1 MELSLYD
8 CGRPMT
14 TFRRMTYWLAV
25 VEEGSFTRAAARMHV
40 SQPSLSQQV
49 RLLEQEIGGEL
60 LERLPRSVRLTSAGK
75 AFLPHAQT
83 AVRAAERAQHAAR
96 STLDLETGELEISTV
111 RSIAAGI
118 LPDLVQAWRKRHP
131 GTSVR
136 LHEFTHRSLA
146 EDSVRGGVGDLGIG
160 PPPID
165 WTGRVRRLGWEE
177 FLVVLPREDPRAA
190 RRSVRLLELKDRDW
204 VMFEPDNGL
213 HDLIVRACA
222 SAGFRPRHAVLT
234 SQVETAARL
243 AAAGVG
249 PTLVPANVI
258 PDGLPGALLQVDPP
272 LGREL
277 TVYARE
283 QWGSLGGAFVDLMA
297 ETRWAKPPR
306 GALVVP

>member
-1 MELSLYD
+1 
-8 CGRPMT
+8 MT
-14 TFRRMTYWLAV
+14 SYRRLAYWLAV
-25 VEEGSFTRAAARMHV
+25 VEEGSFTQAALRMHV

-49 RLLEQEIGGEL
+49 RALETEVGGEL
-60 LERLPRSVRLTSAGK
+60 LERLPRSVRLTTAGK
-75 AFLPHAQT
+75 AFLPHART
-83 AVRAAERAQHAAR
+83 AVREVERAHQAAR
-96 STLDLETGELEISTV
+96 SALDLETGELEISTV

-118 LPDLVQAWRKRHP
+118 LPDLVQAWRQRHP
-131 GTSVR
+131 GTFVR

-146 EDSVRGGVGDLGIG
+146 ENSVRAGVGDLGIG

-165 WTGRVRRLGWEE
+165 WTGPVRRLGWEE
-177 FLVVLPREDPRAA
+177 FLVVLPPEDPLASRHDIDL
-190 RRSVRLLELKDRDW
+190 VQLKDRDW
-204 VMFEPDNGL
+204 VMFESGNGL
-213 HDLIVRACA
+213 HDLIISACA
-222 SAGFRPRHAVLT
+222 SAGFTPRHAVLT

-249 PTLVPANVI
+249 PTLVPENVI
-258 PDGLPGALLQVDPP
+258 PDGLDGALLRVDPP

-283 QWGSLGGAFVDLMA
+283 QWGPLGGAFVELMA

>member
-1 MELSLYD
+1 VTSY
-8 CGRPMT
+8 
-14 TFRRMTYWLAV
+14 RRLAYWLAV
-25 VEEGSFTRAAARMHV
+25 VEEGSFTRAALRMHV

-49 RLLEQEIGGEL
+49 RALEREVGGEL
-60 LERLPRSVRLTSAGK
+60 LERLPRSVRLTAAGK
-75 AFLPHAQT
+75 AFLPQAQI
-83 AVRAAERAQHAAR
+83 AVRAAERAMQAAR
-96 STLDLETGELEISTV
+96 SALELETGELEISTV

-118 LPDLVQAWRKRHP
+118 LPDLVQSWRQRHP
-131 GTSVR
+131 GTFVR

-165 WTGRVRRLGWEE
+165 WAGPVRRLGWEE
-177 FLVVLPREDPRAA
+177 FLVVLSPEDRLAS
-190 RRSVRLLELKDRDW
+190 RRKLRLVELKDRDW
-204 VMFEPDNGL
+204 VMFEPGNGL
-213 HDLIVRACA
+213 HDLIVGACA
-222 SAGFRPRHAVLT
+222 SAGFTPRHAVLT

-249 PTLVPANVI
+249 PTLVPENVI
-258 PDGLPGALLQVDPP
+258 PDGLDGALVRIDPP

-283 QWGSLGGAFVDLMA
+283 RWGPLGGAFVELMA